1 MKFNTYYKLVQGLEL
16 TEQEKKEF
24 LLRRGITKG
33 EHYDSLD
40 EIRIVSNQQE
50 GDEQV
55 VLVVNEIR
63 DTYCIICNAGVSEWG
78 NYPPPEI
85 EDWMNIQ
92 ED

>member
-1 MKFNTYYKLVQGLEL
+1 MGIYYKLVQGLEL
-16 TEQEKKEF
+16 TKQEKKEF
-24 LLRRGITKG
+24 LAPRGITKG

-50 GDEQV
+50 GDERV
-55 VLVVNEIR
+55 VMVVNENR
-63 DTYCIICNAGVSEWG
+63 DTYCFICNGGVSEWG

-85 EDWMNIQ
+85 EDWMNI

>member
-1 MKFNTYYKLVQGLEL
+1 MSIYYKLVQGKEL
-16 TEQEKKEF
+16 TKQEKKEY
-24 LLRRGITKG
+24 LAQRGIKKG

-50 GDEQV
+50 GDELV
-55 VLVVNEIR
+55 VMVVNENR
-63 DTYCIICNAGVSEWG
+63 DTCCFICNAGVSEWG

-85 EDWMNIQ
+85 EDWMQ

>member
-1 MKFNTYYKLVQGLEL
+1 MGIYYKLVQGMVL
-16 TEQEKKEF
+16 TSEEKKEF

-40 EIRIVSNQQE
+40 EIRIVSNKQE
-50 GDEQV
+50 GDEMV
-55 VLVVNEIR
+55 VMVVNEVR

-85 EDWMNIQ
+85 EDWMI

>member
-1 MKFNTYYKLVQGLEL
+1 MRNYYKIVQGLEL
-16 TEQEKKEF
+16 TKKEKEEY
-24 LLRRGITKG
+24 LSLRGITKG
-33 EHYDSLD
+33 EHYDSID

-50 GDEQV
+50 GDEMV
-55 VLVVNEIR
+55 VMVVNEVR